1 MKAQWTVV
9 SRRRGRRPWTNK
21 SQGPFSLF
29 SLLQTHRKKKWKGFN
44 WINFNPIIIG
54 WNPTLPVAAAQMS
67 YFFSQDVWRCRCYVP
82 IENKKRKIKEKRH
95 CIVARADRGCRVS
108 RSQRASSLVSS
119 TNTHTHA
126 IWRPITSRSTAP
138 RLLAVCVL
146 LRSPSLLLLFLMPI
160 NSSRLALGSLAL
172 YISVV

>member
-119 TNTHTHA
+119 THTHTRTQSDGRSRHA
-126 IWRPITSRSTAP
+126 QLRHVF
-138 RLLAVCVL
+138 LLCVCSSAL
-146 LRSPSLLLLFLMPI
+146 LPFFF
-160 NSSRLALGSLAL
+160 SS
-172 YISVV
+172 